1 MKTSLDRIK
10 IATPCPI
17 TWEQMAGNERVRF
30 CQHCQLN
37 VYNISALSKPEA
49 EALVFKAAGRVCARL
64 YRRSDGTVMTQDCPV
79 GLRAVRMKISRAAA
93 AVLAIIGSLAPVAF
107 AQEKSRK
114 KDSCVSQTRITQKD
128 IVSSTQDAIL
138 TGQVLDPQGAVVVG
152 AAVTVEHSP
161 SKKILKTRSG
171 AEGRFQ
177 FIGLRAG
184 KYLVKIS
191 SPGFVKSWIED
202 LEIKNNQAT
211 TVDVILFV
219 DQEEVLVGVV
229 GIGPPENDP
238 PGTKTITRRMFE
250 SLPH

>member
-49 EALVFKAAGRVCARL
+49 EALVFNAAGRVCARL

-79 GLRAVRMKISRAAA
+79 GLRAVRMKVSRAAA
-93 AVLAIIGSLAPVAF
+93 AVLALIGSLAPVAF
-107 AQEKSRK
+107 AQEKSGK

-128 IVSSTQDAIL
+128 NVSKPQDAIL
-138 TGQVLDPQGAVVVG
+138 AGQVLDPQGAAVHG
-152 AAVTVEHSP
+152 AAVTMEHSS
-161 SKKILKTRSG
+161 SKEILKTTTSD
-171 AEGRFQ
+171 EGRFQ
-177 FIGLRAG
+177 FVGLRAG

-191 SPGFVKSWIED
+191 SPGFTKYRYKG

-211 TVDVILFV
+211 HVEVILVV
-219 DQEEVLVGVV
+219 DQETGMI
-229 GIGPPENDP
+229 GIVDSGEYDP
-238 PGTKTITRRMFE
+238 PGTKTITRRIFE

>member
-49 EALVFKAAGRVCARL
+49 EALVFNAAGRVCVRL

-79 GLRAVRMKISRAAA
+79 GLRAVRVKISRAAA
-93 AVLAIIGSLAPVAF
+93 AVLALIGSLAPVAF
-107 AQEKSRK
+107 AQEKSGK
-114 KDSCVSQTRITQKD
+114 KDSCVSQTLITQKD
-128 IVSSTQDAIL
+128 IVSSLQDAIL
-138 TGQVLDPQGAVVVG
+138 TGQVLDPRGAVVPGATVTLVHLETKQIHKTKTSDEGKFRFVG
-152 AAVTVEHSP
+152 
-161 SKKILKTRSG
+161 L
-171 AEGRFQ
+171 
-177 FIGLRAG
+177 LAG
-184 KYLVKIS
+184 NYLVKIS
-191 SPGFVKSWIED
+191 APGFAKYKGEG

-211 TVDVILFV
+211 NLDATLSL
-219 DQEEVLVGVV
+219 DQGTALVGI
-229 GIGPPENDP
+229 IGYTDDP
-238 PGTKTITRRMFE
+238 PGTKTFTRREFE